1 MVTERRA
8 RPTPGG
14 ARRVPHVAVLLAVLL
29 VSVAA
34 CSRSQA
40 SDTARRVER
49 GPEVAATETLSRRMR
64 DLAIDSPALDRYAM
78 VRLLLPPVLA
88 LLIHL

>member
-1 MVTERRA
+1 MGDRASRQADTRR
-8 RPTPGG
+8 RPR
-14 ARRVPHVAVLLAVLL
+14 AHVAVLLAVPL

-40 SDTARRVER
+40 SDTARRGER
-49 GPEVAATETLSRRMR
+49 GAEVAATETLSRRMR

-78 VRLLLPPVLA
+78 VRLLLPLVLA
-88 LLIHL
+88 LRIHL